1 MLESQQSMRKKIFRN
16 IAIIYESMLNVSE
29 EKKAV
34 ISQKILEV
42 NRLCRDITLMK

>member
-1 MLESQQSMRKKIFRN
+1 
-16 IAIIYESMLNVSE
+16 MLNVSE

-42 NRLCRDITLMK
+42 NRLCKDATLMNH